1 MRHSKSSRPALK
13 HVDVGLAP
21 RAPLRAGLGV
31 SGELLS
37 PEPIYLHRKTAQYA
51 LPALL
56 ILLSGGVI
64 EEPVQ
69 LLEGLVLGLGDEEE
83 CPDPSEGGK
92 GREEYECP
100 PADAL
105 EHGRDDE
112 ADDEVEKPVR
122 C

>member
-1 MRHSKSSRPALK
+1 MCRSSLSHPLNTLNCVR
-13 HVDVGLAP
+13 VGLEA
-21 RAPLRAGLGV
+21 RVRAGI

-37 PEPIYLHRKTAQYA
+37 PEPINLHRKTAQYA

-56 ILLSGGVI
+56 VLLAGRVV

-69 LLEGLVLGLGDEEE
+69 LLKGLVLGLGDEEE
-83 CPDPSEGGK
+83 CPDSSKGGK
-92 GREEYECP
+92 GREEYEGA

-112 ADDEVEKPVR
+112 ANDEIEEPVR